1 MKRGALPLNAL
12 RAFEATMRHGQMGL
26 AAAELGVTH
35 SAVSRQVRGLEGVLG
50 VRLFDGPRNR
60 LVPSEA
66 ARALHPALKESF
78 DRIEAAVARM
88 MRAERQALDVSCTS
102 TLAMR
107 WLIPRLFGFQVA
119 HPEIEIRLTAAD
131 GPVDF
136 ATAPFDLA
144 IRVGP
149 GPWHGAEVTEL
160 FADCSGPVA
169 RPDLVEGANTPA
181 QLLALPRLHTRTRPS
196 AWSEWCRAR
205 AWPKPGPEGRH
216 FEHFYF
222 MLEGARAG
230 LGVAIAPEVL
240 VCEDLASGQLAAP
253 FGFADTGRRYVVLSR
268 PGAPRAAAIF
278 TGWLAAG
285 AGAP

>member
-1 MKRGALPLNAL
+1 MPLNAL

-35 SAVSRQVRGLEGVLG
+35 SAVSRQVRGLEEVLG

-66 ARALHPALKESF
+66 ARALHPALQEGF
-78 DRIEAAVARM
+78 DLIEAGVARTL
-88 MRAERQALDVSCTS
+88 RQERQALDVSCTS

-107 WLIPRLFGFQVA
+107 WLIPRLVGFQVA

-149 GPWHGAEVTEL
+149 GPWPGAEVTEF
-160 FADCSGPVA
+160 FADCCGPVA
-169 RPDLVEGANTPA
+169 SPDLLEGAETRD
-181 QLLALPRLHTRTRPS
+181 QLLALPRLHTKTRLS
-196 AWSEWCRAR
+196 AWSEWCRAKG
-205 AWPKPGPEGRH
+205 WPEPGPEGRL

-240 VCEDLASGQLAAP
+240 VREDLASGQLSAP
-253 FGFADTGRRYVVLSR
+253 FGFAETGRRYVVLSR
-268 PGAPRAAAIF
+268 PGAPRAATTF